1 MIPTQVCPIH
11 GAEMTQ
17 RRRESQVWYSH
28 RLPDGVWCNGKASRG
43 RAQPGVEEG
52 SAVSSS
58 CLSPAS
64 ITELDELVGITAE
77 ATQVSS
83 AAETSLPAVVA
94 SPPLWLCEVTG
105 EPVAL
110 HDCLTCSRERRRPEC
125 QFNPAILR
133 ALANAQEPDEVLEV
147 LGQLGFPIIRV
158 SSLVGCQR
166 KAWYERSSGRPLE
179 KPSEHWARLRGT
191 IFHEALARLGE
202 GLVERRLVNV
212 VRDGTL
218 EAVVSG
224 RVDGYDPATGILHD
238 YKTSNGVSGFASLP
252 LEHHRRQ
259 LWMYAWLL
267 AQNGFPPPVAIRVI
281 YITMKEVVSADC
293 PLPADM
299 AKVEEMVLSRV
310 RAVLD
315 PDAPPARPDES
326 WECRYC
332 PFSQCPA
339 YAKRS
344 GGNGKNGK

>member
-11 GAEMTQ
+11 GAEMIQ
-17 RRRESQVWYSH
+17 RRRASQVWYSH
-28 RLPDGVWCNGKASRG
+28 RLADGAWCNGKASKSE
-43 RAQPGVEEG
+43 A
-52 SAVSSS
+52 SAGAEATPA
-58 CLSPAS
+58 LAEPAILPAS
-64 ITELDELVGITAE
+64 ADELDELVEIAPGAAQVTESPVTA
-77 ATQVSS
+77 TP
-83 AAETSLPAVVA
+83 AANAA
-94 SPPLWLCEVTG
+94 QPLWLCEVTG

-110 HDCLTCSRERRRPEC
+110 HDCLACARERRRPAC

-158 SSLVGCQR
+158 SSLVGCPR
-166 KAWYERSSGRPLE
+166 KAWYERTSGRPLE

-212 VRDGTL
+212 VRDGSL
-218 EAVVSG
+218 SAVVSG

-267 AQNGFPPPVAIRVI
+267 AQNGFPPLAAIRVI

-293 PLPADM
+293 PLPPDM
-299 AKVEEMVLSRV
+299 AKVEEMVVSRV
-310 RAVLD
+310 RTVLN
-315 PDAPPARPDES
+315 PDAPAARPDEA

-332 PFSQCPA
+332 PFTQCPA
-339 YAKRS
+339 NARRS
-344 GGNGKNGK
+344 AGNGKNGK